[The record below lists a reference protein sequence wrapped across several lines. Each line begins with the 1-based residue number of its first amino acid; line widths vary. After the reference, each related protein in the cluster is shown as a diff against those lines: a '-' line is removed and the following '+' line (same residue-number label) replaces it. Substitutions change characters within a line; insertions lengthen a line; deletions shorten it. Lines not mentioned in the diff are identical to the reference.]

1 MKKTVTWI
9 LTADHQSARV
19 FANDGPDRGI
29 HPVAEMTMAAH
40 LPSSHEAG
48 SHRPDLGFASKGGPG
63 HGVDRRSNPHDK
75 AAGHFIDRV
84 AAALVEASDRGAFQ
98 RLVLAAP
105 PRALGEL
112 RDRLPDRVR
121 DRVVGEMDLDLTKAS
136 TEAVCDH
143 AGRFLAV

>member
-19 FANDGPDRGI
+19 FANDGPGRGI
-29 HPVAEMTMAAH
+29 RLVDGFAMQAH

-48 SHRPDLGFASKGGPG
+48 SHRPDIGFASKDGRG
-63 HGVDRRSNPHDK
+63 HGVEQRSDPHDK
-75 AAGHFIDRV
+75 AAGQFMDRV
-84 AAALVEASDRGAFQ
+84 ATSIVESLDRGAFQ
-98 RLVLAAP
+98 RLVVAAP

-112 RDRLPDRVR
+112 RELFPAKVR
-121 DRVVGEMDLDLTKAS
+121 DLIVGEMDLDLTKAS
-136 TEAVCDH
+136 VDAVSEH